1 MNILKKLENKLQ
13 YVFLPFLGIVYA
25 TAPSTEANVETT
37 FVIPS
42 IADIIGFLIKL
53 FFFIA
58 GVAALLYL
66 LLGAFSW
73 VTSSGDKEAVKKA
86 QDKIQAAVIGLIM
99 IVMVLAIMVT
109 LEQFVFQKHFCL
121 GLSCPIDFSKY
132 QLIKP

>member
-1 MNILKKLENKLQ
+1 MNTLKKLGNNLQ
-13 YVFLPFLGIVYA
+13 YAFLPFFGAVYA
-25 TAPSTEANVETT
+25 QVPSTNATVVSGFT
-37 FVIPS
+37 IPS

-58 GVAALLYL
+58 GIASLLYL

-99 IVMVLAIMVT
+99 IVLVLAVMVT

-121 GLSCPIDFSKY
+121 GLSCPIDFNQYK
-132 QLIKP
+132 LINP